1 MIAQEK
7 GRTTKENIECNF
19 GMPSPEGY
27 RKALRLMK
35 QAEKFGRPIIC
46 LVDTPGAFCG
56 LEAEERGQGE
66 AIARNLFEMSGLK
79 VPVLSIVIG
88 EGGSGGALAVAVADE
103 VWMLENSVYS
113 ILSPGRILLLFLWK
127 DSKKAK
133 EAAEVM
139 RLTAEDLKQ
148 MGVVER
154 VIFEESDLTADRMGR
169 VCERLSIYMGQFFGV
184 YSNMTEGELMEHRYA
199 RFRKILTYKK
209 GKGWGSFKLGEKE
222 IKVPVIQGGMGI
234 GISLGNLAGTVAR
247 EGGIG
252 LISAA
257 QIGFSE
263 PDFEGNPL
271 EANLRAIEKQ
281 LRKARSIAQDGIV
294 GFNIMTAMRD
304 YEKYVRAA
312 VEAGADL
319 IVSGAG
325 LPVDLPAYVKGSN
338 TKVAPI
344 VSTCKSANV
353 ILKYWDRKYGRTAD
367 MVIIEGPKAGGHLGF
382 SEEELSY
389 YTDEKYAH
397 EIGNI
402 QKTVDSYAK
411 KYDTKIPIAV
421 AGGIDT
427 PQKVKHVL
435 NLGVQAVQ
443 VGTRFV
449 TTEECDADIRYK
461 QAYIKACKE
470 DIVIVKSPVGMPGR
484 AIKNTMLESVLR
496 GENIPPRKC
505 YHCLAKCDPGQIPYC
520 ITKALIEAA
529 KGNTEEGLL
538 FCGANA
544 YRAEKIETV
553 KEVIANLM
561 QECV

>member
-1 MIAQEK
+1 
-7 GRTTKENIECNF
+7 
-19 GMPSPEGY
+19 
-27 RKALRLMK
+27 
-35 QAEKFGRPIIC
+35 
-46 LVDTPGAFCG
+46 
-56 LEAEERGQGE
+56 
-66 AIARNLFEMSGLK
+66 
-79 VPVLSIVIG
+79 
-88 EGGSGGALAVAVADE
+88 
-103 VWMLENSVYS
+103 
-113 ILSPGRILLLFLWK
+113 
-127 DSKKAK
+127 
-133 EAAEVM
+133 
-139 RLTAEDLKQ
+139 
-148 MGVVER
+148 
-154 VIFEESDLTADRMGR
+154 
-169 VCERLSIYMGQFFGV
+169 
-184 YSNMTEGELMEHRYA
+184 
-199 RFRKILTYKK
+199 
-209 GKGWGSFKLGEKE
+209 
-222 IKVPVIQGGMGI
+222 MGI

-496 GENIPPRKC
+496 GENIPPRRC
-505 YHCLAKCDPGQIPYC
+505 YHCLAKCDPGKIPYC

>member
-1 MIAQEK
+1 M
-7 GRTTKENIECNF
+7 
-19 GMPSPEGY
+19 
-27 RKALRLMK
+27 
-35 QAEKFGRPIIC
+35 
-46 LVDTPGAFCG
+46 
-56 LEAEERGQGE
+56 
-66 AIARNLFEMSGLK
+66 
-79 VPVLSIVIG
+79 
-88 EGGSGGALAVAVADE
+88 
-103 VWMLENSVYS
+103 
-113 ILSPGRILLLFLWK
+113 
-127 DSKKAK
+127 
-133 EAAEVM
+133 
-139 RLTAEDLKQ
+139 
-148 MGVVER
+148 
-154 VIFEESDLTADRMGR
+154 
-169 VCERLSIYMGQFFGV
+169 
-184 YSNMTEGELMEHRYA
+184 
-199 RFRKILTYKK
+199 
-209 GKGWGSFKLGEKE
+209 GSFKLGEKE

-449 TTEECDADIRYK
+449 TTEECAAAIRYK

-496 GENIPPRKC
+496 GENIPPRRC
-505 YHCLAKCDPGQIPYC
+505 YHCLAKCDPGKIPYC

>member
-1 MIAQEK
+1 M
-7 GRTTKENIECNF
+7 
-19 GMPSPEGY
+19 
-27 RKALRLMK
+27 
-35 QAEKFGRPIIC
+35 
-46 LVDTPGAFCG
+46 
-56 LEAEERGQGE
+56 
-66 AIARNLFEMSGLK
+66 
-79 VPVLSIVIG
+79 
-88 EGGSGGALAVAVADE
+88 
-103 VWMLENSVYS
+103 
-113 ILSPGRILLLFLWK
+113 
-127 DSKKAK
+127 
-133 EAAEVM
+133 
-139 RLTAEDLKQ
+139 
-148 MGVVER
+148 
-154 VIFEESDLTADRMGR
+154 
-169 VCERLSIYMGQFFGV
+169 
-184 YSNMTEGELMEHRYA
+184 
-199 RFRKILTYKK
+199 
-209 GKGWGSFKLGEKE
+209 GSFKLGEKE

-234 GISLGNLAGTVAR
+234 GISFL
-247 EGGIG
+247 
-252 LISAA
+252 
-257 QIGFSE
+257 E
-263 PDFEGNPL
+263 PDFEENPL
-271 EANLRAIEKQ
+271 EANLRAIENQ

-505 YHCLAKCDPGQIPYC
+505 YHCLAKCDPGKIPYC

>member
-1 MIAQEK
+1 M
-7 GRTTKENIECNF
+7 
-19 GMPSPEGY
+19 
-27 RKALRLMK
+27 
-35 QAEKFGRPIIC
+35 
-46 LVDTPGAFCG
+46 
-56 LEAEERGQGE
+56 
-66 AIARNLFEMSGLK
+66 
-79 VPVLSIVIG
+79 
-88 EGGSGGALAVAVADE
+88 
-103 VWMLENSVYS
+103 
-113 ILSPGRILLLFLWK
+113 
-127 DSKKAK
+127 
-133 EAAEVM
+133 
-139 RLTAEDLKQ
+139 
-148 MGVVER
+148 
-154 VIFEESDLTADRMGR
+154 
-169 VCERLSIYMGQFFGV
+169 
-184 YSNMTEGELMEHRYA
+184 
-199 RFRKILTYKK
+199 
-209 GKGWGSFKLGEKE
+209 GSFKLGEKE

-353 ILKYWDRKYGRTAD
+353 ILKYWDRKY
-367 MVIIEGPKAGGHLGF
+367 EGPKAGGHLGF

-496 GENIPPRKC
+496 GENIPPRRC
-505 YHCLAKCDPGQIPYC
+505 YHCLAKCDPGKIPYC